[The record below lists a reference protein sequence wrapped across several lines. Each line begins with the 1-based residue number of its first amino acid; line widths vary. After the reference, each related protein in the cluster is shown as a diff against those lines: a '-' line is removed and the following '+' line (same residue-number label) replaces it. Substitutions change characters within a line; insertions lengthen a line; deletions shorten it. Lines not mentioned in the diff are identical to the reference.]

1 MLSRILGWVVLC
13 LLTGTV
19 AFADDTTLTGTVTLP
34 GGKLA
39 KDAIVSIES
48 ERVSVRTDEQGK
60 YTIVV
65 PKGAYTIFVE
75 APGCETHGE
84 TVSTGDRNQLQLDFV
99 LQFRN
104 LRFEE
109 IVVGAAD
116 MDSVVSV
123 SSPTTTIE
131 PTRQAK
137 TSSVLAAVTDIPGVA
152 PLGQGGL
159 FQVPSIRGAARERTI
174 LLLESVRVTSERR
187 TGPSFS
193 FVDPLFMERLN
204 VTRGPAPVMYGSNG
218 ETGLIQ
224 ATVLEPDSSDLIA
237 GFRAGYLSNSNENW
251 QVLSLKNGMNG
262 LRYALGVARREGGDY
277 EAGDGQA
284 YPSGFTRVN
293 VFGKARWLTDAGSLT
308 VTVMP
313 TWTNDIDKASSDA
326 ATRPTLYPR
335 ERHQVYMV
343 DWQNPLFE
351 ETFGYQIQTWL
362 HPSSLVTQ
370 DDRVV
375 EGAITSRNVVFNDT
389 DDFGAR
395 FRVGRSLSKT
405 WRFWTGVDLFAR
417 RNIDASQNS
426 YAPSAS
432 GFELTDSF
440 YSIESGSY
448 TDTGLFLTAGGTLGK
463 MMTDAGLRI
472 QRVQV
477 GNKVGKDVS
486 SSENDWSGNLGIS
499 YPFSAN
505 WDGVLNIGRG
515 IRPATISELFFTGET
530 GRGSVAGNPNLVTE
544 SNLEIDGGIRYRR
557 GKGYAGF
564 YLFRNNIDQFI
575 ARVRVEG
582 DSFTY
587 VNLSK
592 VAIYGV
598 EGEAYY
604 GWNSFRF
611 YGNFHSIKGHDAHD
625 LDVNDIPPSRLI
637 AGIEYEPT
645 ASRWLGSVEFVG
657 QFKKSDPGPDELPRA
672 AALVVNAKVQCAITG
687 NLKIRVDAMN
697 LNNGTYYDS
706 ADNRAP
712 LAIGRRLGLEL
723 LVDF

>member
-1 MLSRILGWVVLC
+1 MFSRTLGWVVLC
-13 LLTGTV
+13 LFAGME
-19 AFADDTTLTGTVTLP
+19 AFADDTKLTGTVTLP
-34 GGKLA
+34 GGKPV
-39 KDAIVSIES
+39 KDAIVSIDS
-48 ERVSVRTDEQGK
+48 ERVSARTDEEGK

-65 PKGAYTIFVE
+65 PKGAYTIIVE

-84 TVSTGDRNQLQLDFV
+84 SVSTGDNDQLQLDFL

-109 IVVGAAD
+109 IVVGATEV
-116 MDSVVSV
+116 DSVVSV
-123 SSPTTTIE
+123 SSPTSSIE
-131 PTRQAK
+131 PAKQAK

-187 TGPSFS
+187 TGASFS

-224 ATVLEPDSSDLIA
+224 ATVLEPDSTELIG
-237 GFRAGYLSNSNENW
+237 GFRAGYLSNSGENW
-251 QVLSLKNGMNG
+251 QVLSLKDGTNK
-262 LRYALGVARREGGDY
+262 LQYSLGIARRQGGDY
-277 EAGDGQA
+277 KAGDGQG

-293 VFGKARWLTDAGSLT
+293 LFGKARWFTDAGTLT

-313 TWTNDIDKASSDA
+313 TWTNDIDKASIDA
-326 ATRPTLYPR
+326 ATRPTLYPE
-335 ERHQVYMV
+335 ERHQVYMA
-343 DWQNPLFE
+343 DWQNSLFE
-351 ETFGYQIQTWL
+351 ETFGYQVQAWL
-362 HPSSLVTQ
+362 HPNSLVTQ

-375 EGAITSRNVVFNDT
+375 DGTITSRNIVFNDT
-389 DDFGAR
+389 DDFGVR
-395 FRVGRSLSKT
+395 FRVGRSLVET

-417 RNIDASQNS
+417 RNIDARQDS

-432 GFELTDSF
+432 GFVPTDRF
-440 YSIESGSY
+440 YSISNGSY
-448 TDTGLFLTAGGTLGK
+448 TDTGLFLTASGTLGK
-463 MMTDAGLRI
+463 MMTDVGLRI

-477 GNKVGKDVS
+477 GNQAGTEVS
-486 SSENDWSGNLGIS
+486 SSENNWSGNFGAS
-499 YPFSAN
+499 YAFSTD
-505 WDGVLNIGRG
+505 WDGVFNLGRG
-515 IRPATISELFFTGET
+515 IRPATVSELFFTGET
-530 GRGSVAGNPNLVTE
+530 GRGSITGNPSLVTE
-544 SNLEIDGGIRYRR
+544 SNLEIDGGIRFHR

-564 YLFRNNIDQFI
+564 YLFRNKIDQFI

-587 VNLSK
+587 VNLPE

-604 GWNSFRF
+604 GWNSFGF
-611 YGNFHSIKGHDAHD
+611 YGNFHSIQGHDGQD

-637 AGIEYEPT
+637 AGIEYEPD
-645 ASRWLGSVEFVG
+645 ASRWLGSIEFVT
-657 QFKKSDPGPDELPRA
+657 QFKKSDPGPDELSRDSA
-672 AALVVNAKVQCAITG
+672 FVVNAKAQYAITDS
-687 NLKIRVDAMN
+687 LKIRVDALN

-712 LAIGRRLGLEL
+712 LAIGRTVGMEL
-723 LVDF
+723 LVGF

>member
-1 MLSRILGWVVLC
+1 MASRILWCVVLS
-13 LLTGTV
+13 LLAGTT

-34 GGKLA
+34 GGKPA
-39 KDAIVSIES
+39 KDAIISIDT
-48 ERVSVRTDEQGK
+48 ERISARTDDQGK

-65 PKGAYTIFVE
+65 PKGAYTILVE
-75 APGCETHGE
+75 APGCEIHGE
-84 TVSTGDRNQLQLDFV
+84 SFSTGNNNQLQLDFF
-99 LQFRN
+99 LRPRN

-109 IVVGAAD
+109 IVVGATEV
-116 MDSVVSV
+116 DSVVSV
-123 SSPTTTIE
+123 SSPTTSVE
-131 PTRQAK
+131 PAKQAK

-224 ATVLEPDSSDLIA
+224 ATVLEPDSTKLIA
-237 GFRAGYLSNSNENW
+237 GFRAGYLSNSDENW
-251 QVLSLKNGMNG
+251 QVLSLKDGTN
-262 LRYALGVARREGGDY
+262 RFQYALGIARREGNDY
-277 EAGDGQA
+277 ESGNGQA

-293 VFGKARWLTDAGSLT
+293 VFGKARWLTDAGALT
-308 VTVMP
+308 VMVMP
-313 TWTNDIDKASSDA
+313 TWTDDIDKASSDA
-326 ATRPTLYPR
+326 TTRPTLYPE

-343 DWQNPLFE
+343 DWQNSLFQK
-351 ETFGYQIQTWL
+351 TLGYQIQGWL
-362 HPSSLVTQ
+362 HPNSLVTQ
-370 DDRVV
+370 DDRVT
-375 EGAITSRNVVFNDT
+375 EGVVTSRNVVFNET

-395 FRVGRSLSKT
+395 FRVGRSLSGT
-405 WRFWTGVDLFAR
+405 WRFWTGIDLFAR

-440 YSIESGSY
+440 YSIKSGSY
-448 TDTGLFLTAGGTLGK
+448 TDTGFFLTANGTLGK
-463 MMTDAGLRI
+463 MMTDAGFRI

-477 GNKVGKDVS
+477 GNRAGREVS
-486 SSENDWSGNLGIS
+486 SSENNWSGNFGVS
-499 YPFSAN
+499 YPFTAN
-505 WDGVLNIGRG
+505 WDGIFNLGRG
-515 IRPATISELFFTGET
+515 IRPATVSELFFTGET
-530 GRGSVAGNPNLVTE
+530 GRGSITGNPNLLTE
-544 SNLEIDGGIRYRR
+544 SNVEMDGGIRYHL

-575 ARVRVEG
+575 ARVRVAG

-587 VNLSK
+587 VNLPE

-604 GWNSFRF
+604 GWNGFGL
-611 YGNFHSIKGHDAHD
+611 YGNFHSIQGHDAQD

-637 AGIEYEPT
+637 AGIEYEPA

-657 QFKKSDPGPDELPRA
+657 QFKKPDPGPDELPRA
-672 AALVVNAKVQCAITG
+672 AALVVNAKAQFAITG
-687 NLKIRVDAMN
+687 NLKIRVDALN
-697 LNNGTYYDS
+697 LNNATYYDS

-712 LAIGRRLGLEL
+712 LAIGRSLGLEL